1 MILRYRRKGERVKEL
16 QELLGLYPDGLF
28 GNNTL
33 KAVKEFQSKNGLKTD
48 GVVGFKTWSKL
59 IEREENRIKPVYKSD
74 IVKEEDSVS
83 DPEEKFEV
91 EDIDEKEPISPSIK
105 ELINLISSSNITRN
119 IEKLVFHCTA
129 TSQKATVSAI
139 VNYWKN
145 NLGWRNPGYHIIVR
159 PDGTW
164 TQLLDFNGISN
175 GVGGMN
181 SKIINISYI
190 GGVDRNGRALDN
202 RTKKQK
208 EVFET
213 IYRMFKEKIPKLTFH
228 GHNEF
233 SQKTC
238 PSFNVK
244 KWIYTLK

>member
-1 MILRYRRKGERVKEL
+1 MILRYGRKGERVKEL
-16 QELLGLYPDGLF
+16 QDLLGIYSDGVF
-28 GNNTL
+28 GRGTL
-33 KAVKEFQSKNGLKTD
+33 KAVKEFQNINGLKSD
-48 GVVGFKTWSKL
+48 GIVGFKTWSKL
-59 IEREENRIKPVYKSD
+59 VEREENKIRPIYKTD
-74 IVKEEDSVS
+74 ITEEESTS

-91 EDIDEKEPISPSIK
+91 EDIEESEPVSPSIK
-105 ELINLISSSNITRN
+105 ELINLIVSADITRN
-119 IEKLVFHCTA
+119 VEKLVFHCTA

-145 NLGWRNPGYHIIVR
+145 NLGWKNPGYHIIVR

-164 TQLLDFNGISN
+164 TQLLDFNKISN
-175 GVGGMN
+175 GVRGIN

-190 GGVDRNGRALDN
+190 GGVDRNGKASDN

-208 EVFET
+208 EVYET
-213 IYRMFKEKIPKLTFH
+213 IYRTFKEKMPNLTFH

-233 SQKTC
+233 SSKAC

-244 KWIYTLK
+244 KWLESLK